1 MPVVEVKNLQNETV
15 EQLELNEKVFGA
27 PLKETLIWE
36 AVRHYQAGGR
46 RGTHATKTRGDVS
59 GSNRKPWR
67 QKGTGRARAGQT
79 RNPLWRKGGTV
90 FGPQP
95 RDYSYAFPKRKR
107 QGALCAVLSEKLR
120 QNQLVV
126 VDRLELAAPKTK
138 EFIGVMGA
146 LELERNLLIVD
157 SLENTNAILSA
168 RNLPKVKYVTGSG
181 LNIVDLLNHQTVLFS
196 KDAILQVQEV
206 LGK

>member
-15 EQLELNEKVFGA
+15 EQLELNENVFGV

-36 AVRHYQAGGR
+36 AVRHYQASGR

-79 RNPLWRKGGTV
+79 RNPIWRKGGTV

-95 RDYSYAFPKRKR
+95 RDYGYAFPKRKR
-107 QGALCAVLSEKLR
+107 QGALCSVLSEKLR
-120 QNQLVV
+120 QNQLVI
-126 VDRLELAAPKTK
+126 VDRLEIPAPKTK
-138 EFIGVMGA
+138 EFLGVMGA
-146 LELERNLLIVD
+146 LELARNLLVVD

-181 LNIVDLLNHQTVLFS
+181 LNIVDLLNHEKVLFS

-206 LGK
+206 LGT